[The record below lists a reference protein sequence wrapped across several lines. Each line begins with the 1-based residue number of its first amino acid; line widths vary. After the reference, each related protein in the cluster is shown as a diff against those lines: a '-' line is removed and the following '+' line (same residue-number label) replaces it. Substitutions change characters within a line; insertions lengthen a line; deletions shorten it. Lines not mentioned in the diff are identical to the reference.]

1 MLNTIE
7 NTRRV
12 IDSTRTQGVCNL
24 VGLIKTNTNLFLYL
38 SIMIPLANII
48 DYLLCTRYHRHK
60 NRRYT
65 KKYSILQDLF
75 ISVEKLYRRGGVDL
89 SGRDGS

>member
-60 NRRYT
+60 NIEDIQ
-65 KKYSILQDLF
+65 KSIVF
-75 ISVEKLYRRGGVDL
+75 YRICLYLLRSSIEEVVL
-89 SGRDGS
+89 I